1 MIKKITTLCAAFCAT
16 ILLSASVAHAQDQ
29 PIVSFSGPGIP
40 RALGSG
46 TGNLGFRFSSPTV
59 FTVTELGYY
68 DLKGNSLQSAH
79 DVGLFDSEGMIL
91 ARASVGPDAPLGKD
105 NFRYVPIKPVMLKA
119 GTYTLSAYAGTGKEA
134 DNMFARNVDDFQ
146 VANGYTFVG
155 GVFNGDAGFAMADK
169 LETANNYFG
178 PNLKISQGQK
188 LTKVACVGDSITFG
202 SHVTGRDKNSYP
214 AVLQTLLGEK
224 YQVSNF
230 GVSGAT
236 LLKKGD
242 KPYWTQPEFAK
253 SNDFAPDIV
262 VIMLGTNDSK
272 PKNWVNKADFAA
284 DYRDLVAHY
293 ATLSSHPRVYVML
306 PPPVYETG
314 RYEISPTT
322 VENEV
327 TPLVKEIGGATID
340 VRGALSNHPEL
351 FDDTVHPN
359 NAGAAVIAQTVFD
372 AIR

>member
-1 MIKKITTLCAAFCAT
+1 MFKTITALCAALFLC
-16 ILLSASVAHAQDQ
+16 LGVAFAQSQ
-29 PIVSFSGPGIP
+29 PLVSFQGPGTP
-40 RALGSG
+40 RALGGG
-46 TGNLGFRFSSPTV
+46 TGNLGFRFSSPAP

-68 DLKGNSLQSAH
+68 DLKGKSLASAH
-79 DVGLFDSEGMIL
+79 DVALFDGEGTML
-91 ARASVGPDAPLGKD
+91 ARALVGPDAPLDKD
-105 NFRYVPIKPVMLKA
+105 DFRYVTVKPLALQA
-119 GTYTLSAYAGTGKEA
+119 GTYTLSAYAGNGKGA
-134 DNMFARNVDDFQ
+134 DNMFARNVDGFQ
-146 VANGYTFVG
+146 IANGYTFVG
-155 GVFNGDAGFAMADK
+155 GVFNGEGGFKMADK
-169 LETANNYFG
+169 LEAANNYFG
-178 PNLKISQGQK
+178 PNLKVSQGQK

-202 SHVTGRDKNSYP
+202 SHVTDRDKNSYP
-214 AVLQTLLGEK
+214 AVLQKLLGEK
-224 YQVSNF
+224 YQVANF

-253 SNDFAPDIV
+253 SDDFAPDIV

-272 PKNWVNKADFAA
+272 AKNWAFKDDFSN
-284 DYRDLVAHY
+284 DYRDLIVHY
-293 ATLSSHPRVYVML
+293 ATLGSHPRVYVMQ

-314 RYEISPTT
+314 RYEISPAT

-340 VRGALSNHPEL
+340 VRTPLSNHPEL

-372 AIR
+372 AIKTVRG